1 MDRLRVGVVGTSGH
15 ADRVAAPVILGC
27 AGAELAGG
35 VGSTPGGSRDF
46 AARHGGQV
54 YDSLDAMLADD
65 RVDAVWICSPNSQHA
80 AHVQR
85 CCAAGRHVLVEKP
98 LATTAADIEA
108 ASAAASRARI
118 VVRVGFQ
125 HRFRPAH
132 LLLRRLVADGRVG
145 RIGFVRIHRFWTW
158 PYFPGLD
165 PAGPPE
171 WRRHSATSGGWV
183 INDIGSHL
191 LDLMLW
197 LSGAPGEFAGGL
209 LASQGFDF
217 ETEDSAA
224 VLVRLRLNGIGI
236 METSNS
242 NQTAG
247 SRIELCGAKGWI
259 RADDTLTG
267 AGSITTHDGERH
279 DFAPVGPLEAYALE
293 LDDFVAATRG
303 SPGEG
308 ADAAAGLSVSR
319 IIAAA
324 VAEATPRT
332 FLLGR
337 SGGSVPLSRPCFR
350 HPRARPTA
358 VRFVR
363 AVQSARH

>member
-1 MDRLRVGVVGTSGH
+1 MNRLRIGVVGTSGH

-27 AGAELAGG
+27 TGAELAGG
-35 VGSTPGGSRDF
+35 VGSTPGGSRAF
-46 AARHGGQV
+46 AERHGANKA
-54 YDSLDAMLADD
+54 YDSLDTMLADD
-65 RVDAVWICSPNSQHA
+65 GVDAVWICSPNSQHA
-80 AHVQR
+80 EDVQR
-85 CCAAGRHVLVEKP
+85 SCAARKHVLVEKP

-108 ASAAASRARI
+108 AAAAASRAG
-118 VVRVGFQ
+118 VVLRVGFQ

-132 LLLRRLVADGRVG
+132 LLLRHLVADGRVG

-171 WRRHSATSGGWV
+171 WRRHRATSGGWV

-197 LSGAPGEFAGGL
+197 LTNAPGEFAGGL
-209 LASQGFDF
+209 LASQGFNF

-224 VLVRLRLNGIGI
+224 VLVRLGLNGIGI

-247 SRIELCGAKGWI
+247 SRIELCGAQGWI

-267 AGSITTHDGERH
+267 AGSVITHDGYRH
-279 DFAPVGPLEAYALE
+279 DFAPVGPLDAYTLE
-293 LDDFVAATRG
+293 LADFVAAVNG
-303 SPGEG
+303 SPGNG

-319 IIAAA
+319 IITAAM
-324 VAEATPRT
+324 AEAARAP
-332 FLLGR
+332 
-337 SGGSVPLSRPCFR
+337 FR
-350 HPRARPTA
+350 
-358 VRFVR
+358 
-363 AVQSARH
+363 